1 VELGFQTDH
10 LMQASPSFPHDW
22 RVKEKYMPVVG
33 RIQLSLPSIPGVV
46 KVGTRASVPL
56 GSPRAPAE
64 VTLVG
69 GAAPLPRSDVP
80 SSTLAID
87 SGYFSAIGVP
97 IVRGRNFTSQ
107 DADQSAAVAIVN
119 EWAASHWFAGRD
131 PVGSQLR
138 IDTLP
143 GQSLVVTIVGVVKN
157 NKAARGNLLLAV
169 DGPELYRPFEQS
181 PSAFPSFFVRFS
193 GAAGAVTR
201 PLRSKQTEIV
211 PNRPLSSTIVS
222 GVVEQQLRGA
232 RMTALQILAFAAIGL
247 VLAIV
252 GVGGVLSFNVNRRL
266 REIGIRRALG
276 ATAGGVWGLI
286 LRDAARLTLFGIVI
300 GIGGALVVCR
310 SMTPLLTGT
319 TPTDP
324 ATYVAVSLAV
334 MLTAVVA
341 AALPARRASR
351 VSPLVAIRESR

>member
-1 VELGFQTDH
+1 
-10 LMQASPSFPHDW
+10 
-22 RVKEKYMPVVG
+22 
-33 RIQLSLPSIPGVV
+33 
-46 KVGTRASVPL
+46 
-56 GSPRAPAE
+56 
-64 VTLVG
+64 
-69 GAAPLPRSDVP
+69 
-80 SSTLAID
+80 
-87 SGYFSAIGVP
+87 
-97 IVRGRNFTSQ
+97 
-107 DADQSAAVAIVN
+107 
-119 EWAASHWFAGRD
+119 
-131 PVGSQLR
+131 
-138 IDTLP
+138 
-143 GQSLVVTIVGVVKN
+143 VVTIVGVVKN

-169 DGPELYRPFEQS
+169 DGPELYRPFAQA
-181 PSAFPSFFVRFS
+181 PTAFPSFFVRFS

-201 PLRSKQTEIV
+201 PLRTKLLELV

-222 GVVEQQLRGA
+222 GTVEQQLRGA
-232 RMTALQILAFAAIGL
+232 RTTALQILSFAAIGL

-324 ATYVAVSLAV
+324 VTYVAVSLAV

-351 VSPLVAIRESR
+351 VSPLSAIRESR